1 MFASFDPVAL
11 DQACADAVLAQT
23 PAPNSALFDEGCDCS
38 SGDYFHAA
46 HPDTDWAV
54 CLEHAE
60 KIGIGTRASSSSKSD
75 LNETKQ
81 DLKSPASFSAL
92 RDPLSRTG
100 R

>member
-1 MFASFDPVAL
+1 M
-11 DQACADAVLAQT
+11 LAQT

-60 KIGIGTRASSSSKSD
+60 KIGIGTRAYELIKI
-75 LNETKQ
+75 
-81 DLKSPASFSAL
+81 
-92 RDPLSRTG
+92 
-100 R
+100 

>member
-1 MFASFDPVAL
+1 MAISVQRYYYRNDHRHDV
-11 DQACADAVLAQT
+11 VLAQT

-60 KIGIGTRASSSSKSD
+60 KIGIGTRAYELIKI
-75 LNETKQ
+75 
-81 DLKSPASFSAL
+81 
-92 RDPLSRTG
+92 
-100 R
+100 